1 MKQKANVNDRI
12 FVVCVRDLGRYLR
25 LLMPSILDN
34 KPDIIGP
41 RKLESSDNIF
51 RYRDIDGILN
61 VIFNQTRKL
70 PRREWIATLI
80 QEDGAH
86 D

>member
-1 MKQKANVNDRI
+1 
-12 FVVCVRDLGRYLR
+12 
-25 LLMPSILDN
+25 MPSVLDH
-34 KPDIIGP
+34 KSDVVRP
-41 RKLESSDNIF
+41 RKVESSDNMF
-51 RYRDIDGILN
+51 LCPDIDGILN
-61 VIFNQTRKL
+61 VIPDQTGTL